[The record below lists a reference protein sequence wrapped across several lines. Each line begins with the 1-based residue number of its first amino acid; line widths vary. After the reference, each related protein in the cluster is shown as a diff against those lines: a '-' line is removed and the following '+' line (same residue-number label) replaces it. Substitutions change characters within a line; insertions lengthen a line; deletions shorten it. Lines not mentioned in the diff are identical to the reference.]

1 MKIASPEFKASQ
13 KLILQKT
20 AAAVNVDLTSFLLL
34 VLVFHYPRSLFPL
47 SLRHG
52 FDLHIDTVA
61 AAVIPIKRRR

>member
-1 MKIASPEFKASQ
+1 MKIASPEFEASQ

-34 VLVFHYPRSLFPL
+34 VLVFYYPRSLFPL